1 MESECTFMFKW
12 TFLWISGQI
21 SGRESADR
29 TVRSLSPITM
39 QGPHLTCVPTAQ
51 QRTSYQAVTSYLPK
65 EWKRKKLIGPIN
77 STKPGLRAG
86 KKTDLLSCPKAQVLW
101 RREFQKAPTQDSPY
115 SWEPGVTLGSP
126 GHFLG
131 HHLSL
136 SIFWNGLVHFP
147 GCTHL
152 TLWFRRHRNIS
163 PWFGA
168 CLRTPILTAHR
179 KCGGLRWTCID
190 PQGSPSWKLFSPTRP
205 IMFCEQ
211 LLSRSSASS
220 EKSSKAPFLWKKVLN
235 C

>member
-152 TLWFRRHRNIS
+152 TLYDSEDTGTSRRDLGHVSEHQFSLLIGSVGDYAEPASTPRGHQAGSSS
-163 PWFGA
+163 PQ
-168 CLRTPILTAHR
+168 HV
-179 KCGGLRWTCID
+179 
-190 PQGSPSWKLFSPTRP
+190 Q
-205 IMFCEQ
+205 
-211 LLSRSSASS
+211 
-220 EKSSKAPFLWKKVLN
+220 
-235 C
+235 